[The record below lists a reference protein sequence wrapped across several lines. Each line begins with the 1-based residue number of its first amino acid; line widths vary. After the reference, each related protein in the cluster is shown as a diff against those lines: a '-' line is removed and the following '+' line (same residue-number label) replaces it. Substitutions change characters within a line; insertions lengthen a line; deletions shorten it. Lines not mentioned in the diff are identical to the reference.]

1 MKVGVGIAKEK
12 MVENTRDREE
22 GMCKGPVRIERNPKK
37 SSETGVQKEEVS
49 TEQDK
54 TSVKKDSW
62 TSLLRHI
69 QHLGETIQK
78 KFGNIAHSCAL
89 IFRVVSVF

>member
-1 MKVGVGIAKEK
+1 

-49 TEQDK
+49 TEQDE
-54 TSVKKDSW
+54 TSVKKDP
-62 TSLLRHI
+62 
-69 QHLGETIQK
+69 
-78 KFGNIAHSCAL
+78 
-89 IFRVVSVF
+89 